1 MKPIILVF
9 LSLLLAAQVYG
20 QSLTGKVTKLDGTT
34 GVSNVSVRLLDA
46 AGNTAFVDTTGSDG
60 VYSFEELPLGAS
72 YQMALNRVD
81 ANPIDGITVFD
92 LFLIRNHIVG
102 FTPLP
107 SPLYLLAA
115 DMNSSQTISTFD
127 LVIHRHYILG
137 DLSAPGA
144 PAAPRWHFARTLPG
158 INDPSTP
165 VSELVWPGTVTIA
178 DGEQVLDFTAV
189 KSGDLNSS
197 FTP

>member
-1 MKPIILVF
+1 MKPIILTF
-9 LSLLLAAQVYG
+9 LSVLMAAQVYG
-20 QSLTGKVTKLDGTT
+20 QSLTGKVTKLDSTT
-34 GVSNVSVRLLDA
+34 GVSNVSVRLLDT
-46 AGNTAFVDTTGSDG
+46 AGNAAFTATTGPDG
-60 VYSFEELPLGAS
+60 AYSFGELPLGTS

-81 ANPIDGITVFD
+81 ADPIDGITVFD
-92 LFLIRNHIVG
+92 LFLMRNHIVG
-102 FTPLP
+102 FAPLP

-115 DMNSSQTISTFD
+115 DINNSQSISTFD
-127 LVIHRHYILG
+127 LVLHRHYVLG
-137 DLSAPGA
+137 DLSVPGA
-144 PAAPRWHFARTLPG
+144 PAAPRWYFARTLPG
-158 INDPSTP
+158 INDPFTP